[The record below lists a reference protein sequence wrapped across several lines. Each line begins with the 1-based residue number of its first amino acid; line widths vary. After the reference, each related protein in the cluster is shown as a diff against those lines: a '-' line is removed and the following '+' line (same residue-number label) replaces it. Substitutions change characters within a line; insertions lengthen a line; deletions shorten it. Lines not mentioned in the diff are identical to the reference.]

1 MRKIQLGQDREALEK
16 TKCGICEED
25 FFTADDYSKL
35 YINGYVDHKGEEYS
49 VSLKIEKI
57 RRPFMVP
64 TKICPE
70 CACDILNIFFA
81 DPCKDKSGV

>member
-49 VSLKIEKI
+49 VSL
-57 RRPFMVP
+57 
-64 TKICPE
+64 
-70 CACDILNIFFA
+70 
-81 DPCKDKSGV
+81 